1 MLLHDLNFNP
11 FTFNKNDVDAHEHD
25 NRGYKMADIR
35 KMDKRISGLEEYATL
50 TATEEQLSQIQVID
64 PTTNTIRSTKGL
76 SGDGFYNN
84 VQSDAGDAD
93 YRAKPGLGVL
103 APQGFLRGVGLTY
116 NSGLSSNTT
125 IKGNTVWPT
134 YTEEVADFSQT
145 VATGYENV
153 NQFETAVHIASS
165 LIIPEGD
172 YFTTRRKTDE
182 NYVAQS
188 NSSLIPAGT
197 DEITSHGE

>member
-1 MLLHDLNFNP
+1 
-11 FTFNKNDVDAHEHD
+11 
-25 NRGYKMADIR
+25 
-35 KMDKRISGLEEYATL
+35 
-50 TATEEQLSQIQVID
+50 
-64 PTTNTIRSTKGL
+64 
-76 SGDGFYNN
+76 
-84 VQSDAGDAD
+84 
-93 YRAKPGLGVL
+93 VL